1 MPGRG
6 GSSTNRA
13 PEQINDHVLGADGRK
28 KKRQHF
34 PKVRHPAMVHEARRV
49 PSPSPRR
56 GARRLNRPLR
66 LLRAQDVVE
75 QLEAEYKKIDA
86 ESPYGTVADELGE
99 SLGQDPQRI
108 KCVRSCAPPHQQ
120 VADRQ
125 VALTHLRN
133 LIRAR
138 QEVV

>member
-1 MPGRG
+1 M
-6 GSSTNRA
+6 
-13 PEQINDHVLGADGRK
+13 
-28 KKRQHF
+28 
-34 PKVRHPAMVHEARRV
+34 
-49 PSPSPRR
+49 
-56 GARRLNRPLR
+56 
-66 LLRAQDVVE
+66 E

-108 KCVRSCAPPHQQ
+108 KCVRSFAPPHQQ

-133 LIRAR
+133 LIRGLSLELLLWGCGLAGSR
-138 QEVV
+138 QRSGVGFAGEGRGRKR